1 MKNLKIII
9 AAALVAITA
18 IGSTQ
23 GMRMMGMGGGSP
35 TQLLYAGG
43 MGGFGRGGGGGGG
56 APEVTLRADVSK
68 ELKIADDQKAKI
80 IAARSG
86 MMEKMGEVFQNAG
99 GDREAMQ
106 KGMADLI
113 AASEKE
119 VNAALTDAQKTRL
132 KELWIQRQ
140 GNSAIQ
146 NEGVQ
151 KDLGFTDAQKAKVK
165 ELNEKSMEASQALF
179 QKMRDQELDRE
190 QMQAAMAKNTEVM
203 KVELGKIL
211 TAEQT
216 AKLKAMGGV
225 AFTFDKD
232 N

>member
-1 MKNLKIII
+1 MKNLKVII
-9 AAALVAITA
+9 AATLVAIAA

-23 GMRMMGMGGGSP
+23 GMRMMGMAGGGTP

-43 MGGFGRGGGGGGG
+43 GGFGRGGGGGG

-68 ELKIADDQKAKI
+68 ELKITDEQKTKI

-86 MMEKMGEVFQNAG
+86 MGEKMREVFTNAG
-99 GDREAMQ
+99 GDRDAMQ
-106 KGMADLI
+106 KGMADI
-113 AASEKE
+113 MAASEKE
-119 VNAALTDAQKTRL
+119 VNAVLTDAQKVRL

-140 GNSAIQ
+140 GNNAIQ

-151 KDLGFTDAQKAKVK
+151 KDLGLTDEQKAKIK
-165 ELNEKSMEASQALF
+165 DLNDKSMEAMTALF
-179 QKMRDQELDRE
+179 EKMRNQEIERE
-190 QMQAAMAKNTEVM
+190 QMQEAMAKNQEVM
-203 KVELGKIL
+203 KTELGKIL
-211 TAEQT
+211 TVDQV
-216 AKLKAMGGV
+216 AKLKAMGGA